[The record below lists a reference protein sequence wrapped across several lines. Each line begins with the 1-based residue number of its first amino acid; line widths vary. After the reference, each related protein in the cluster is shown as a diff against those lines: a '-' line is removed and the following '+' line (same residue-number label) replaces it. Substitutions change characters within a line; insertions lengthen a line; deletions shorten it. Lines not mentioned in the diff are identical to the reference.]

1 MDDVPLVL
9 GGHSFIEEL
18 GADRPIDAAT
28 QRDLVAACLDAGI
41 GRFDTTYEPERAAL
55 GNALDGL
62 GRTDEAAVTA
72 WNFFGEALAE
82 PRAYEPGDID
92 DIRADLGV
100 ETVDYLVVHPVEDEA
115 AQARQEDLAVEWQD
129 AGLVEALGT
138 WNPGPDA
145 AERFGSGDP
154 YSFMVQ
160 PYNVATDAAESF
172 AAAAEL
178 GWETLAASPFV
189 RGWALDDLVAAA
201 DTLEGGESGGDGDTG
216 PGAAWGSV
224 RARLADHMLRYA
236 LFRPHVDQV
245 VVAMRAVEYVRAN
258 VESAERGPLD
268 DSERAWL
275 DRVVAAADDPGGG

>member
-41 GRFDTTYEPERAAL
+41 TRFDTTYEPERAAL
-55 GNALDGL
+55 GDALDAL

-72 WNFFGEALAE
+72 WNFFGEALAA
-82 PRAYEPGDID
+82 PRAYEPGDVD

-100 ETVDYLVVHPVEDEA
+100 ETVDHLVVHPVEDDA
-115 AQARQEDLAVEWQD
+115 AQRRQEDLAVEWRD
-129 AGLVEALGT
+129 AGLVGDLGT

-145 AERFGSGDP
+145 AERFGTENP
-154 YSFMVQ
+154 YSFVVQ

-172 AAAAEL
+172 AAAREL

-201 DTLEGGESGGDGDTG
+201 DAPGVADA
-216 PGAAWGSV
+216 GAASEWASV

-236 LFRPHVDQV
+236 LFRPHVDRV
-245 VVAMRAVEYVRAN
+245 IVAMRAVEYVRTN
-258 VESAERGPLD
+258 VESAARGPLD
-268 DSERAWL
+268 ETERAWL
-275 DRVVAAADDPGGG
+275 DDVLAAADDPGGD

>member
-41 GRFDTTYEPERAAL
+41 TRFDTTYEPERVAL
-55 GNALDGL
+55 GDALGGL
-62 GRTDEAAVTA
+62 GRADEAAVTA

-100 ETVDYLVVHPVEDEA
+100 ETVDYLVVHPVEDGA
-115 AQARQEDLAVEWQD
+115 AQARQEDLAVEWRD
-129 AGLVEALGT
+129 AGLVGALGT

-145 AERFGSGDP
+145 AERFGSGNP

-172 AAAAEL
+172 AAAADL

-201 DTLEGGESGGDGDTG
+201 DTADAGDG
-216 PGAAWGSV
+216 GAEWESV

-236 LFRPHVDQV
+236 LFRPHVDRV
-245 VVAMRAVEYVRAN
+245 VVAMRAVEYVQSN
-258 VESAERGPLD
+258 VESVDRGPLD
-268 DSERAWL
+268 GSEREWL
-275 DRVVAAADDPGGG
+275 DRVVAAADDPGRGRG